1 MNLESLLMLILKCQ
15 IAKDILLAKNFPLF
29 FSLFLNILYFI
40 CHNFSQMPLLLSD
53 VAIGSKTN
61 AQISSISQKRRL
73 EKQSALEI
81 NNSKCYFCLFC
92 LVTLIQ
98 WSKSTFETRKLI
110 NSYIPWLLILS
121 AKGPT
126 SINTAICRWLRFIHF
141 ELQTSIHDCCSKIA
155 KRKRNQCHI
164 HKSLIK

>member
-1 MNLESLLMLILKCQ
+1 MNLENFLMLIWSCQ
-15 IAKDILLAKNFPLF
+15 IAKDILAKNFPLF

-61 AQISSISQKRRL
+61 AQISSISHAKEEVR
-73 EKQSALEI
+73 KTISALEI

-98 WSKSTFETRKLI
+98 WSKSTFETTKLI

-141 ELQTSIHDCCSKIA
+141 ELQTSIHDC
-155 KRKRNQCHI
+155 
-164 HKSLIK
+164 SLAVTLR